1 MSDNNITVEYKA
13 LAFYKTGKTHLR
25 DSKILFEAESY
36 SNSIF
41 LLQQSVEMVAKAYG
55 LMTGVIQIEDVKK
68 IGHKPHKIATNE
80 LMKNKETFGY
90 AESNLPNIMSVF
102 PDEIAEGMR
111 EYSNVIAN
119 FSKRKFE
126 KLDEEFYLLDN
137 NYVDDL
143 VEGFQD
149 LLKIPSILQKVN
161 YEEEVTPLIKE
172 TLENIVSEIES
183 HTGSK
188 PEEFADLLKEENLNL
203 LIKISGVI
211 VQTLM
216 AKMIYMGQG
225 IMQLSLI
232 TSSHNQPTRY
242 PCPCCY
248 EIPDNTYN
256 ADDVIVNRYPD
267 LITIYENTLSIFD
280 DFFINRSAFAELDKE
295 LQLIL

>member
-1 MSDNNITVEYKA
+1 MSDNITVEYKA
-13 LAFYKTGKTHLR
+13 LAFYKTGTTHLR
-25 DSKILFEAESY
+25 DSKILFKAESY

-68 IGHKPHKIATNE
+68 IGHKPHKIAANE
-80 LMKNKETFGY
+80 LMNNKETFSHL
-90 AESNLPNIMSVF
+90 ESNIPNIMSVF
-102 PDEIAEGMR
+102 PDEMAKGMR
-111 EYSNVIAN
+111 EYSSVIAN

-126 KLDEEFYLLDN
+126 KLDEKFYLLDN
-137 NYVDDL
+137 NYVNDL
-143 VEGFQD
+143 VEGFRD
-149 LLKIPSILQKVN
+149 LLEIPSILEKVN

-172 TLENIVSEIES
+172 TLENIIGEIES

-188 PEEFADLLKEENLNL
+188 PEEFADLLKEENLRL

-211 VQTLM
+211 TQVLM

-232 TSSHNQPTRY
+232 TSSHNQTTRY
-242 PCPCCY
+242 PCSCCY

-256 ADDVIVNRYPD
+256 GNDVIVNRYPD
-267 LITIYENTLSIFD
+267 LVTIYENTLNIFD
-280 DFFINRSAFAELDKE
+280 DFFINKSAFEELGKE
-295 LQLIL
+295 LQSIL